1 MTAAAVVNQYSGCHD
16 VTALQ
21 EFGTVLV
28 RKQVNTKIR
37 CLTLK
42 KITTMKTKNILM
54 SILLVIGSIAAKAA
68 GGYPP
73 ELALVSQ
80 PVMVYNYNSVTV
92 IYDVENIG
100 DYTYRGYV
108 SLYLD
113 PDYGYSYA
121 EKYVRVYPGRIKRIE
136 IDIPLYR
143 IDRRFAFTIMPYYE
157 LGNELYSFTTFE
169 YFEPISFYW
178 NGPRTERWVVITI
191 PPRIH
196 YYHRPGTYRF
206 YYDGYRPPMPP
217 PGHGPGMPPPMD
229 PHHHTYGYHHSNGG
243 YPATHPENNP
253 SANNNAA
260 PTATVRPK
268 VNGGSM
274 SSGSSNSGGNN
285 TPAPT
290 PNNGGS
296 NSGRTSSSNSSGRV
310 SGSSGRT
317 DNPTSTRPATNSE
330 SYSRPSGNS
339 NSSSSRVSSGST
351 SRPSSGSSNSGS
363 SRANSSSS
371 NSRSSG
377 TSSSTSSRASS
388 SSSNTRNSGASS
400 SSSRSSSSSSR
411 GSSSNNSRSG
421 RR

>member
-1 MTAAAVVNQYSGCHD
+1 
-16 VTALQ
+16 
-21 EFGTVLV
+21 
-28 RKQVNTKIR
+28 
-37 CLTLK
+37 
-42 KITTMKTKNILM
+42 MKTKNILM

-296 NSGRTSSSNSSGRV
+296 NSGRTSSSNSR
-310 SGSSGRT
+310 SSG
-317 DNPTSTRPATNSE
+317 TSS
-330 SYSRPSGNS
+330 
-339 NSSSSRVSSGST
+339 SSSSR
-351 SRPSSGSSNSGS
+351 
-363 SRANSSSS
+363 ASSSS
-371 NSRSSG
+371 NNSRSSG
-377 TSSSTSSRASS
+377 TSSSSSR
-388 SSSNTRNSGASS
+388 GSS
-400 SSSRSSSSSSR
+400 SSSRSSSSSSNR
-411 GSSSNNSRSG
+411 SGSSSG